1 MQAFLCT
8 VMGWAPNFAPRD
20 WSYCH
25 GQLLAISQFT
35 AVFSL
40 IGTIYGGDG
49 RTSFGLPDLR
59 GRALVGQG
67 TAPGLQPYI
76 LGVRGGLEFVT
87 LNIPEMPAHNH
98 TAALSGA
105 TATIN
110 VAPFTNSG
118 DADQNSASG
127 TYPATTKNG
136 MVALPSYATTTDG
149 SRMGAMNETASL
161 SGSVA
166 VGITGNSSSHEN
178 RTPYQVLN
186 WIIALQG
193 TYPSRN

>member
-20 WSYCH
+20 WSYCA

-49 RTSFGLPDLR
+49 RTTFGLPDLR

-67 TAPGLQPYI
+67 TAPGLQPYVI
-76 LGVRGGLEFVT
+76 GSRGGLEFVT

-98 TAALSGA
+98 TAALSGGA
-105 TATIN
+105 VTLAC
-110 VAPFTNSG
+110 NSG
-118 DADQNSASG
+118 PGTESTPVNNYPAVGNTISMTDVTTYATSANSAMGAVPVSG
-127 TYPATTKNG
+127 T
-136 MVALPSYATTTDG
+136 
-149 SRMGAMNETASL
+149 
-161 SGSVA
+161 VA
-166 VGITGNSSSHEN
+166 VGITGNSNSHEN
-178 RTPYQVLN
+178 RTPYQALN